1 MVRPRMQTP
10 REEANVLKP
19 ILVFLV
25 LLSAGSMLRPTA
37 TQAPAAMPAD
47 AKELVNPVKA
57 TPASQAQ
64 AKKMYGYDCVICHGE
79 KGDGKGEIAADQKPP
94 LKDWTD
100 PAALKDMTDGELFYI
115 VKNGKGTMTGEGD
128 RLKTDEMWNMVI
140 YVRSFAKK

>member
-1 MVRPRMQTP
+1 MLR
-10 REEANVLKP
+10 P
-19 ILVFLV
+19 ILVFLL
-25 LLSAGSMLRPTA
+25 LLSAGSMQQPA
-37 TQAPAAMPAD
+37 AAPAQAGVPAD
-47 AKELVNPVKA
+47 AKEMVNPVKA

-64 AKKMYGYDCVICHGE
+64 AKKMYGYDCAICHGE

-100 PAALKDMTDGELFYI
+100 PAALKDTTDGELFYI

-128 RLKTDEMWNMVI
+128 RLKTDDMWNMVI

>member
-1 MVRPRMQTP
+1 MLR
-10 REEANVLKP
+10 P
-19 ILVFLV
+19 ILVFLL
-25 LLSAGSMLRPTA
+25 LLSAGSMQQPA
-37 TQAPAAMPAD
+37 AAPAQAGVPAD
-47 AKELVNPVKA
+47 AKEMVNPVKA

-64 AKKMYGYDCVICHGE
+64 AKKMYGYDCAICHGE

-100 PAALKDMTDGELFYI
+100 PAVLKDTTDGELFYI

-128 RLKTDEMWNMVI
+128 RLKTDDMWNMVI